1 MLSLPQV
8 VILHFV
14 FTLNF
19 GNMFKDYFINKWW
32 TTKAKYYHK
41 GAGHFDWVL
50 YRRILKAKSESIPN

>member
-1 MLSLPQV
+1 MFLKL
-8 VILHFV
+8 
-14 FTLNF
+14 